1 MFILIKVWALRVV
14 MIDVSGNNEKQTI
27 CKERKIYNYKG
38 TKYPDLMLFS
48 CSRAI
53 FTLIICHDTAGKKMV

>member
-1 MFILIKVWALRVV
+1 